1 MQRGFLLPRHELAV
15 NYLARNNPNL
25 PILFTPNLP
34 ILFTPNLPIL
44 FTPDPKVPCYLL
56 ELPDEILA
64 LIVDWVIFGHQ
75 GAKKPSIQPCKW
87 SDMFS
92 LVRVCKTLYGFANDE
107 LIWRRLNEAYVC
119 FSPCPL
125 RVEAPSRMKLIQK
138 YNGGRWASARA
149 FVHGSGTCFIA
160 EGCYLSWHQYHNF
173 QGPEIQG
180 LLDRG
185 LENEVI
191 DACETPTMGISL
203 LFVDGTIFQVDQF
216 SGTCQKS
223 IFQLPNEA
231 GRPLR
236 ICATNAGNFV
246 VTVTGQVYFWTLIQL
261 SPIDEAYGPS
271 KLIQVK
277 NISGKII
284 NVHDDENNKNYQG
297 EDRAMNWYVLLEGKD
312 VGYRIPYAVLTLW
325 AMEISL
331 TEEEIQ
337 RAVGMVNGTQAPAQI
352 QAPAV

>member
-25 PILFTPNLP
+25 PILFTPD
-34 ILFTPNLPIL
+34 LPIL
-44 FTPDPKVPCYLL
+44 FTPDPKIPCYLL
-56 ELPDEILA
+56 ELPNEILA

-92 LVRVCKTLYGFANDE
+92 LARVCKTLYGFANDE
-107 LIWRRLNEAYVC
+107 LVWRRLNEAYVC
-119 FSPCPL
+119 FSPCQL
-125 RVEAPSRMKLIQK
+125 VDSAPSRMKLIQK
-138 YNGGRWASARA
+138 YNGGTWASSRV
-149 FVHGSGTCFIA
+149 FVNGNGTCFIA
-160 EGCYLSWHQYHNF
+160 EGCYPSWYQYYNF

-185 LENEVI
+185 LKNEVI

-203 LFVDGTIFQVDQF
+203 LFVDGTIFQVDHF
-216 SGTCQKS
+216 STISRKTVHR
-223 IFQLPNEA
+223 LPNEA

-236 ICATNAGNFV
+236 ICSTNVGNFV
-246 VTVTGQVYFWTLIQL
+246 VTVTGQVYFWTLIQS

-277 NISGKII
+277 KISGKIT
-284 NVHDDENNKNYQG
+284 NVYDDKENEKYQG
-297 EDRAMNWYVLLEGKD
+297 EDRATKLHVLLEGED

-337 RAVGMVNGTQAPAQI
+337 RAVGMMNGTQAPIQM
-352 QAPAV
+352 QAPVV